1 MTTETV
7 LPLLLAAFLALISL
21 GSAYWVRRLY
31 RLRRRGVGAMAE
43 VMRFREVEGS
53 GNDPA
58 YYPVVIFTLPD
69 GTEIEAE
76 SDTPSAPL
84 SGVREGSRI
93 HIIYDPD
100 RPTTISTEKGLR
112 TKELAAFA
120 LIAVALAYAAFRIAV
135 DVLQ

>member
-1 MTTETV
+1 
-7 LPLLLAAFLALISL
+7 
-21 GSAYWVRRLY
+21 
-31 RLRRRGVGAMAE
+31 MAE
-43 VMRFREVEGS
+43 VMRLREVEGS
-53 GNDPA
+53 DNDPA
-58 YYPVVIFTLPD
+58 YCPVVIVTLPD

-112 TKELAAFA
+112 TKELAAAA

-135 DVLQ
+135 DVLH